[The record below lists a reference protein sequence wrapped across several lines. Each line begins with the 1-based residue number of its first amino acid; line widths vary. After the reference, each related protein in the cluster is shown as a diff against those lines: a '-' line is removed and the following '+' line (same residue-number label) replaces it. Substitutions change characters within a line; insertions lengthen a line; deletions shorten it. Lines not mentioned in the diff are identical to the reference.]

1 MPEEVFFPPPGDDDD
16 DDDPSSSLP
25 KEIIDAIAI
34 GNVKSVAEQ
43 SSMLSNLAY
52 ANLITNTNLAQQ
64 NAVSNQQALNQ
75 LGATVTGKSVNLI
88 ANLSPLEAVA
98 SVKLDTGND
107 IAEQLSDLK
116 GTLEAFG
123 PAAKVKPGA

>member
-1 MPEEVFFPPPGDDDD
+1 MAATIDFKPPGDDDD
-16 DDDPSSSLP
+16 PSPSLP

-52 ANLITNTNLAQQ
+52 ANLITNTNLSAQ
-64 NAVSNQQALNQ
+64 NAVANQQALNQ
-75 LGATVTGKSVNLI
+75 LGATVTGKSVNLV

-107 IAEQLSDLK
+107 IAEQLADLK
-116 GTLEAFG
+116 GTIEAFS
-123 PAAKVKPGA
+123 PPAKVTPGP